1 MPLSIHDEAF
11 WDQVPAEFLR
21 TLVEQGR
28 DNGLPTSIF
37 SMGDPHTLQTP
48 GIVCIKAGDGHNFP
62 RHCHDCERFEIV
74 LDGAFTDGTGHH
86 YQAGDVMIAHHM
98 DMYGPHI
105 AEPGGYVV
113 LEYFGSVLGTYEL
126 FWDTSRGPRKTNK
139 IEEDHIAT
147 HGHDSPVDLP
157 VIGMAPPPA
166 PNVERGASFQSIHD
180 PSFWNLVPAQ
190 YLQPLVDACL
200 PFDGMGYRM
209 FALGDPFDPET
220 PAVVL
225 FRAPPGYVLPRHSH
239 DCHRFEVVVEGSLTD
254 EDGNHLEAGAV
265 MTAEPKQM
273 YGPSIAGSDGYVSAE
288 FFSRLAG
295 TYEITWASKHGP
307 IHDNRL
313 TSSGRPLAPEWSAA
327 DHSGASD
334 STW

>member
-1 MPLSIHDEAF
+1 MPMSIHDEAF

-37 SMGDPHTLQTP
+37 SMGDPHQLATP

-74 LDGAFTDGTGHH
+74 LDGGFTDGTGRR

-139 IEEDHIAT
+139 IEEDHVAT

-157 VIGMAPPPA
+157 VVGKAA
-166 PNVERGASFQSIHD
+166 TTVAERRTRRVVPID
-180 PSFWNLVPAQ
+180 PRPRVLEPRARPVPATTGR
-190 YLQPLVDACL
+190 CL
-200 PFDGMGYRM
+200 PAVRRDG
-209 FALGDPFDPET
+209 LS
-220 PAVVL
+220 AV
-225 FRAPPGYVLPRHSH
+225 RPR
-239 DCHRFEVVVEGSLTD
+239 
-254 EDGNHLEAGAV
+254 
-265 MTAEPKQM
+265 
-273 YGPSIAGSDGYVSAE
+273 
-288 FFSRLAG
+288 
-295 TYEITWASKHGP
+295 
-307 IHDNRL
+307 
-313 TSSGRPLAPEWSAA
+313 RPLRPGDAGRRRCSELRPATSCPATRTTA
-327 DHSGASD
+327 TGSRSS
-334 STW
+334 STAR